1 MKSLRRE
8 LFLSIVFFVIAVVI
22 GIGILSIVQLYMSG
36 LNAAHDFI
44 KNANAAAAEVIKG
57 YFRKFYVTIE
67 FLSNIAEVRYAAYLG
82 EEERSKVLQ
91 LYKLIQEADKDVNY
105 LYSGYANGFLLIN
118 DYEPAEGFNPT
129 VRPWYI
135 AAVESKPNATGGI
148 PYREFKTNELLFSV
162 SKALLDEQGNVT
174 GVIAIETSVER
185 LLRAVSKSYERYRT
199 AYTYVLRNDQTVI
212 IHPNESYLSKKIS
225 EIVEGPI
232 NFENDSG
239 SFEYEL
245 NHTRKIAYYSHIPEL
260 RWIVVTAVEKR
271 EVTKPVLINL
281 GMVSL
286 LFVSVSLFLGWFMS
300 KWFSRRLID
309 PLLSLKEDVDRIV
322 KGETSG
328 SGTAPSY
335 ENNEIGLI
343 AKQIYSL
350 TERELYRRNQQLKT
364 LNEELEKISV
374 TDKLTGLFNRH
385 KMDDE
390 LEKAFYLWKRYNRS
404 FCLLMVDID
413 NFKGVN
419 DTYGHQMGDAVLR
432 EFAEILTS
440 SLRHSDVAS
449 KWGGE
454 EFLIL
459 CPETRKDEALILA
472 ERIRSK
478 VAERNFVAKLKITV
492 SVGVCE
498 VKDHNTIDAL
508 LSEADNNL
516 YKAKQLGKN
525 KVVDS

>member
-1 MKSLRRE
+1 M
-8 LFLSIVFFVIAVVI
+8 
-22 GIGILSIVQLYMSG
+22 
-36 LNAAHDFI
+36 
-44 KNANAAAAEVIKG
+44 
-57 YFRKFYVTIE
+57 
-67 FLSNIAEVRYAAYLG
+67 
-82 EEERSKVLQ
+82 
-91 LYKLIQEADKDVNY
+91 
-105 LYSGYANGFLLIN
+105 
-118 DYEPAEGFNPT
+118 
-129 VRPWYI
+129 
-135 AAVESKPNATGGI
+135 
-148 PYREFKTNELLFSV
+148 
-162 SKALLDEQGNVT
+162 
-174 GVIAIETSVER
+174 
-185 LLRAVSKSYERYRT
+185 
-199 AYTYVLRNDQTVI
+199 
-212 IHPNESYLSKKIS
+212 
-225 EIVEGPI
+225 
-232 NFENDSG
+232 
-239 SFEYEL
+239 
-245 NHTRKIAYYSHIPEL
+245 
-260 RWIVVTAVEKR
+260 VTAVEKH

-286 LFVSVSLFLGWFMS
+286 FFVSVSLVLGWFMG
-300 KWFSRRLID
+300 KWFNRRLID

-335 ENNEIGLI
+335 ENNEIGFI

-364 LNEELEKISV
+364 LNEELERISV

-390 LEKAFYLWKRYNRS
+390 LEKAFYLWKRYNRP

-419 DTYGHQMGDAVLR
+419 DTYGHQVGDAVLR
-432 EFAEILTS
+432 EFAEILIS

-449 KWGGE
+449 RWGGE

-459 CPETRKDEALILA
+459 CPETRKHEALILA

-478 VAERNFVAKLKITV
+478 VSERNFVANLKITV